1 MILSRFVA
9 LSVSLIQ
16 KASPFQ
22 PGRHYTYPTLDV
34 FGGTHNILWSGALPS
49 QVAHDFV
56 TGWAKTGGAFTM
68 EAEHKPGA
76 FAGFCPFT
84 QFGHG
89 YGLLALD
96 LVEQFQIFAF
106 FMLGQAQTPGTWTAA
121 ECLGLDRTGPSGALR
136 PTGGGMGSGYVAP
149 SQALM
154 PTLVKWLCQFEDYSG
169 VLWLGKALPRE
180 WLAPGAPAVRLE
192 RSPSSLGRLCFTVQ
206 ATDATTVT
214 ANLTLPKLVDG
225 AHHASV
231 AGGGFAWPEAGIKL
245 RLRSALFPAKKI
257 TSVTVTRMR
266 HHLSVF
272 VLFQTFSGN
281 RAGRWAAK
289 RGRTSM
295 RRRRRSRLRRRRRA
309 WMRCRAWSRRSRDD
323 RECQGMLGFRSRK
336 MHYVDCVLRVT
347 LECQRMLKIH
357 SRRVL
362 TMATT

>member
-1 MILSRFVA
+1 MYNSDTFSICV
-9 LSVSLIQ
+9 LSVSLTQ
-16 KASPFQ
+16 EASPFQ

-68 EAEHKPGA
+68 DAPHKPGA

-192 RSPSSLGRLCFTVQ
+192 RSPSSLGRLSFTVQ
-206 ATDATTVT
+206 ATGATTVT
-214 ANLTLPKLVDG
+214 ANLTLPKLVEG
-225 AHHASV
+225 VHHASV

-257 TSVTVTRMR
+257 TSVTVTPHARTAR
-266 HHLSVF
+266 WHLRC
-272 VLFQTFSGN
+272 LFCSKHSAVIV
-281 RAGRWAAK
+281 RAGGRRSVEGLQCDGGDGDDCEGAAEPRCAAE
-289 RGRTSM
+289 RGRDVCVT
-295 RRRRRSRLRRRRRA
+295 
-309 WMRCRAWSRRSRDD
+309 RDV
-323 RECQGMLGFRSRK
+323 GS
-336 MHYVDCVLRVT
+336 
-347 LECQRMLKIH
+347 
-357 SRRVL
+357 
-362 TMATT
+362 

>member
-1 MILSRFVA
+1 MLSRFVA

-68 EAEHKPGA
+68 DAPHKPGA

-192 RSPSSLGRLCFTVQ
+192 RSPSSLGRLSFTVQ
-206 ATDATTVT
+206 ATGATTVT
-214 ANLTLPKLVDG
+214 ANLTLPKLVEG
-225 AHHASV
+225 VVHHASV

-266 HHLSVF
+266 HRLRC
-272 VLFQTFSGN
+272 LFCSKHSAVIL
-281 RAGRWAAK
+281 RAGGRRSVEGLQCDGGDGDDCEGAAEPRCAAE
-289 RGRTSM
+289 RGRDVCVT
-295 RRRRRSRLRRRRRA
+295 
-309 WMRCRAWSRRSRDD
+309 RDV
-323 RECQGMLGFRSRK
+323 GS
-336 MHYVDCVLRVT
+336 
-347 LECQRMLKIH
+347 
-357 SRRVL
+357 
-362 TMATT
+362 